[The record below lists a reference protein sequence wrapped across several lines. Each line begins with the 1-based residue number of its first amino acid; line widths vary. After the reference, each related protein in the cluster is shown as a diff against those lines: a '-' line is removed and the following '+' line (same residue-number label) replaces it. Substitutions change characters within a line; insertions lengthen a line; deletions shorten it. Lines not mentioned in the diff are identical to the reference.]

1 MAKKGA
7 KNVIATRDE
16 KAAKAVRLELP
27 IADYQRLERHA
38 RKLGLNRAS
47 FARMA
52 VLKAI
57 GEADEEE
64 RRKAGAK

>member
-1 MAKKGA
+1 
-7 KNVIATRDE
+7 
-16 KAAKAVRLELP
+16 LP
-27 IADYQRLERHA
+27 LADYQRLERHA

-57 GEADEEE
+57 AEADEEE
-64 RRKAGAK
+64 RRKAGGK

>member
-7 KNVIATRDE
+7 KSVITTPE
-16 KAAKAVRLELP
+16 VKAAKAVRLELP
-27 IADYQRLERHA
+27 LPDYQRLERHA

-52 VLKAI
+52 VLRMLDQ
-57 GEADEEE
+57 ADEDS
-64 RRKAGAK
+64 RRKAGGK

>member
-7 KNVIATRDE
+7 KPVIATPE
-16 KAAKAVRLELP
+16 VKAAKAVRLELP
-27 IADYQRLERHA
+27 LSDYQRLERHA

-52 VLKAI
+52 VLRMI
-57 GEADEEE
+57 DQADEDE
-64 RRKAGAK
+64 RRKAGGK

>member
-7 KNVIATRDE
+7 PKVPAIAE
-16 KAAKAVRLELP
+16 KTAKAVRLELP
-27 IADYQRLERHA
+27 LIDYQRLERQA

-52 VLKAI
+52 VLRVMQ
-57 GEADEEE
+57 EADEEE
-64 RRKAGAK
+64 RRKGAGK

>member
-7 KNVIATRDE
+7 KNVIATREE
-16 KAAKAVRLELP
+16 KSAKAVRLELP
-27 IADYQRLERHA
+27 LSDYQRLERHA

-52 VLKAI
+52 VLRVLDQT
-57 GEADEEE
+57 DEEE
-64 RRKAGAK
+64 RRKAGGK